1 VKNLRQLLR
10 RPVGN
15 CDAEIWDEEHEDG
28 RYTVY
33 VKCIHLKEPR
43 QQTLVG
49 VDPRDP
55 ASRKQVWDDMHGDLE
70 THMRYSDP
78 W

>member
-1 VKNLRQLLR
+1 MKNLRQLLR

-33 VKCIHLKEPR
+33 VKCIHLKQPR
-43 QQTLVG
+43 QRTLIG
-49 VDPRDP
+49 VDPQDP
-55 ASRKQVWDDMHGDLE
+55 ASRKQVWDDMHRELE
-70 THMRYSDP
+70 MHRLCSDP